1 MLPSGDTAHGT
12 SARTCVIDAALGSKE
27 TCETGQPMSD
37 EASVDEQPDASGAD
51 QVQDESVP
59 VGDDVPTKVGNPIEG
74 ETSEEETVQE
84 EEPRDPL
91 EEAVE
96 RAEKAEKEIAYRD
109 AEIQNV
115 RKRLMAEKADAIQY
129 GGMGLA
135 RRMLTVLGD
144 VDRALSS
151 IDDDDESPVAQGLRL
166 LRNKMWRE
174 LEADGVVAIKAKGEP
189 FDPSKMEAITT
200 IPASE
205 QFQAG
210 HVVDEL
216 EAGYLYKSK
225 VISVARVVVASD

>member
-1 MLPSGDTAHGT
+1 
-12 SARTCVIDAALGSKE
+12 
-27 TCETGQPMSD
+27 MSD
-37 EASVDEQPDASGAD
+37 DAPDNEQPYASGAGHAN
-51 QVQDESVP
+51 DESGP
-59 VGDDVPTKVGNPIEG
+59 VEDDVPTQVANPEEDESSEG
-74 ETSEEETVQE
+74 DAAQE

-91 EEAVE
+91 EEAIE

-151 IDDDDESPVAQGLRL
+151 IEDDDESPVAQGLRL

-205 QFQAG
+205 QFQSG

-225 VISVARVVVASD
+225 VITVARVVVASD